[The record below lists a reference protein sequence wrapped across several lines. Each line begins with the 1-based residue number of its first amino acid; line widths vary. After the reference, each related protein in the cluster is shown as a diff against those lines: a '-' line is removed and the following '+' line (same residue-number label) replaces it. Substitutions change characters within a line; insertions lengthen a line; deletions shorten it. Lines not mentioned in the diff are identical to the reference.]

1 MEELCTLE
9 QAKAV
14 LGVFDDSQ
22 DSEIA
27 EVITMASAAI
37 LNYLQLSDED
47 AAKIADGG
55 LSGLFNAIQIEC
67 LRAGCLRLIPVIYD
81 GTGEKT
87 PDYSQSNGELP
98 RSVTMF
104 IHRLKRNIIA

>member
-9 QAKAV
+9 QAKTV

-22 DSEIA
+22 DVEIGDA
-27 EVITMASAAI
+27 VTMASASI
-37 LNYLQLSDED
+37 LDYCQIS
-47 AAKIADGG
+47 GTTG
-55 LSGLFNAIQIEC
+55 LTDIQIEC
-67 LRAGCLRLIPVIYD
+67 LRAACLKLIPIVYD

-87 PDYSQSNGELP
+87 PDYSQANGELP

-104 IHRLKRNIIA
+104 LNRIKRNIIA